1 MNRGGARSGASAGT
15 GLIHGSPTNAWSRC
29 AGALRR
35 RKPTRGVFR
44 PNFGCEFDR
53 KRYEEAS
60 GVLAIPDSEARLSGL
75 VLVWALVDAG
85 FQLFFS
91 EPLTLGSLDP
101 AKIGRGRARP

>member
-1 MNRGGARSGASAGT
+1 MPG
-15 GLIHGSPTNAWSRC
+15 HGVPAAPPPQADPRRFP
-29 AGALRR
+29 AELRLR
-35 RKPTRGVFR
+35 V
-44 PNFGCEFDR
+44 NR